1 MSPLRNR
8 TLSGGD
14 SCAADKEHAA
24 EAGNSPQSPF
34 VAPFK
39 EKAMKCI
46 ILTLILGICSGAM
59 GQVSAA
65 QKAEVLDLVRQ
76 AEFRHSQ
83 LIRLYEAA
91 QKTRASYDRYLQELE
106 EARTSDP
113 ALEGVFQ
120 ALAEGRELSSDE
132 QAILQRYRQARDRV
146 VREHNERISAYAR
159 SVMDSMSTDQM
170 VLLGLSDR
178 DKEDVDE
185 RMEMFMNAGPEDWPR
200 VRDRLARE
208 VARVI
213 TRGMDRQRGES
224 RREFRLRE
232 EQIEISAAEWLNMAR
247 NNRRMWDEVRLRL
260 AMAEEREERI
270 LQRVHDY
277 IVRILTDEAAVEA
290 LRARLA
296 KL

>member
-1 MSPLRNR
+1 
-8 TLSGGD
+8 
-14 SCAADKEHAA
+14 
-24 EAGNSPQSPF
+24 
-34 VAPFK
+34 
-39 EKAMKCI
+39 MKSI

-65 QKAEVLDLVRQ
+65 QKADVLDLVRQ

-113 ALEGVFQ
+113 ALEDVFQ
-120 ALAEGRELSSDE
+120 ALAEGRELSSDQ

-170 VLLGLSDR
+170 VLLGLSDG

-213 TRGMDRQRGES
+213 TRGMDRQPGES

-232 EQIEISAAEWLNMAR
+232 EQIEISAAEWLNIAK